1 MSQKIKDILQTLET
15 GVKDLLSSDNYKQ
28 YLQYMATFPSYSYRN
43 SLLIYIQCRQQ
54 DFMPTLLAPYREWQ
68 KRHRHVKA
76 GQHGIAIIAPHYH
89 KQQKADGTEED
100 RLGFHIAHTFDV
112 SQTEPDDP
120 QGEIPEICH
129 RLTGSLPDENLL
141 DVITSISPV
150 PVKFEMIPGETNG
163 YYDSAKCKIAVDDTN
178 SQTQQVKTLLHE
190 IAHCWHNMLVDNFD
204 ECPRNEKEIIAESVA
219 YVVCMSLDVPIDPS
233 EYSFGYLVSYSCTHH
248 EYDLSSFHANLHL
261 IQRISNQ
268 ILSDIDAKS
277 AATIETETDIET
289 EIEAR

>member
-68 KRHRHVKA
+68 KKHRHVRK
-76 GQHGIAIIAPHYH
+76 GQHGIAIIAPHYSKH
-89 KQQKADGTEED
+89 QKADGTEED

-112 SQTEPDDP
+112 SQTEPDNAE
-120 QGEIPEICH
+120 GEIPEICH
-129 RLTGSLPDENLL
+129 RLTGNLPDAGLL

-150 PVKFEMIPGETNG
+150 PVTFQPIPGETNG
-163 YYDSAKCKIAVDDTN
+163 YYSSSECEIVVDNTN
-178 SQTQQVKTLLHE
+178 SQVQQVKTLLHE

-204 ECPRNEKEIIAESVA
+204 SCPRDEKEIIAESVA
-219 YVVCMSLDVPIDPS
+219 YVVCSSLAVPIDTA
-233 EYSFGYLVSYSCTHH
+233 EYSFGYLVSYSQSHH
-248 EYDLSSFHANLHL
+248 EYDLSAFHANLHL

-277 AATIETETDIET
+277 AADTEAK
-289 EIEAR
+289 IEAR